1 MRTRAEWHLNSHP
14 VTHDVHKLVW
24 NLEIDC
30 MSVWCLCVVT
40 EGICV
45 VIIWCSWLSKG
56 APHKSLC
63 KSILVISAKASS
75 YNLFM
80 REWTSVSHHPRV
92 LFSSLALFYEEVSG
106 LIPPTTLLFLC
117 PVRSFFAAL
126 GAVNPWLQFPL
137 SGGVRSGDYFK
148 AGSHAPVPAHMAAL
162 KAGASSEGHCGLGL
176 HPPLRSLC
184 RSYFICWRAF
194 DLFFHARRLSISNG
208 SFNLKVMI
216 NSFHPKGLGEKIAL
230 VSFCRFQGTW
240 KAGYVL
246 CPEKKPLVAQV
257 LSLSF

>member
-1 MRTRAEWHLNSHP
+1 MRTRAEWHLNSCP
-14 VTHDVHKLVW
+14 MTHDVHELVW

-75 YNLFM
+75 YHLFM
-80 REWTSVSHHPRV
+80 REWTSVSHNPRV

-137 SGGVRSGDYFK
+137 NGGVRSGDYFK
-148 AGSHAPVPAHMAAL
+148 AGSHAPAPAHMAAL
-162 KAGASSEGHCGLGL
+162 KA
-176 HPPLRSLC
+176 
-184 RSYFICWRAF
+184 
-194 DLFFHARRLSISNG
+194 RRLRGPLWTRSAPAPQKS
-208 SFNLKVMI
+208 L
-216 NSFHPKGLGEKIAL
+216 
-230 VSFCRFQGTW
+230 
-240 KAGYVL
+240 
-246 CPEKKPLVAQV
+246 PLV
-257 LSLSF
+257 LYMLKSFWPLFSCQTPQHFKWFIHSESDDQLISP

>member
-1 MRTRAEWHLNSHP
+1 MRTRAEWHLNSRP
-14 VTHDVHKLVW
+14 MTHDVHELVW

-75 YNLFM
+75 YHLFM
-80 REWTSVSHHPRV
+80 REWTSVSHNPRV

-137 SGGVRSGDYFK
+137 SGGVRSVDYFK
-148 AGSHAPVPAHMAAL
+148 AGSHAPAPAHMAAL
-162 KAGASSEGHCGLGL
+162 KAGASS
-176 HPPLRSLC
+176 
-184 RSYFICWRAF
+184 RATVDSVCTRPSEVF
-194 DLFFHARRLSISNG
+194 AARTLYAEELLTSFFMPDASAFQMVH
-208 SFNLKVMI
+208 SFWKWWSTHFTLK
-216 NSFHPKGLGEKIAL
+216 AL
-230 VSFCRFQGTW
+230 V
-240 KAGYVL
+240 
-246 CPEKKPLVAQV
+246 KK
-257 LSLSF
+257 